1 MSSVRRFRSVSRAY
15 RIFQASLT
23 LSSLEQNTDD
33 PMIGERSNSGSKGRR
48 LKGRRLS
55 SIPRSGSSMG
65 TGQISM
71 RPSLGTGQ
79 ILAFASGGR
88 FDGRGNASRSSI
100 VLVFP
105 FGVQSSEFGLRE
117 TCLGGGQ
124 ERVGVSAMGRI
135 GVFQSCSCLR
145 PRRRLLP
152 HEQNDHDHEDGLSV
166 STRFDPQRFNN
177 QRSSTRTR
185 TSTITI
191 GEEAMPP

>member
-1 MSSVRRFRSVSRAY
+1 
-15 RIFQASLT
+15 
-23 LSSLEQNTDD
+23 
-33 PMIGERSNSGSKGRR
+33 MIPGRR
-48 LKGRRLS
+48 LKGRRL
-55 SIPRSGSSMG
+55 RRW
-65 TGQISM
+65 GQVKY
-71 RPSLGTGQ
+71 PC
-79 ILAFASGGR
+79 
-88 FDGRGNASRSSI
+88 SSI

-135 GVFQSCSCLR
+135 GVFQSCSSFRLAFAVQRSAEGNLSAMGRVSAFFNRARARPR